1 MPPKMAHSQAQAGFS
16 LPLPYT
22 LFFLLI
28 EPLSALVGAFYAQC
42 QQPTYLTLL
51 SAPSADLHPAAQGV
65 PVSTSVAL
73 SQLANMYLFFA
84 LNEALVLRA
93 TADIRVWRAVLLVLL
108 VADFGH
114 LYAMKG
120 LGLSVFYRAWEW
132 NAAGWGNIG
141 FVYAGAM
148 MRTCFLTGVGMGTPK
163 TMQTKKQ

>member
-1 MPPKMAHSQAQAGFS
+1 
-16 LPLPYT
+16 
-22 LFFLLI
+22 
-28 EPLSALVGAFYAQC
+28 
-42 QQPTYLTLL
+42 
-51 SAPSADLHPAAQGV
+51 
-65 PVSTSVAL
+65 
-73 SQLANMYLFFA
+73 MYLFFA